1 MECIVI
7 LFIIKIGESFRLR
20 SLKFPGIISGC
31 IIDWYTAWPPDALL
45 AVSHHFLNDFQVVA
59 TTQEKES
66 LIQLLGEIH
75 DNVSKDCISY
85 YQRYIHLFLVF

>member
-1 MECIVI
+1 MFVTY
-7 LFIIKIGESFRLR
+7 LYFKIGESFRLR

-45 AVSHHFLNDFQVVA
+45 AVSHHSLHNFPVVG
-59 TTQEKES
+59 TLDEKIS

-75 DNVSKDCISY
+75 ADVAKDCLSY
-85 YQRYIHLFLVF
+85 FQR

>member
-1 MECIVI
+1 MSCIDI
-7 LFIIKIGESFRLR
+7 FSFIKIGESFRLR

-45 AVSHHFLNDFQVVA
+45 AVSHHFLNNFQVVA
-59 TTQEKES
+59 APQQKES

-75 DNVSKDCISY
+75 DNVSKNCISY
-85 YQRYIHLFLVF
+85 YQRYVHLSI